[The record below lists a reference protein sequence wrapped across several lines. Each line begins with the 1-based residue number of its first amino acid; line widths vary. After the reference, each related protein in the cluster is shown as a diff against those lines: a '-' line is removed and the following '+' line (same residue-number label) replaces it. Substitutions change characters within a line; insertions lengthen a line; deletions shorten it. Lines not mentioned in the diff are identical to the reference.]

1 MRKQTGIGI
10 MSPYPDCVTT
20 PHTTG
25 ATAPTD
31 GSTCNTVYDLFDRVQ
46 TIQQPDG
53 HQGEIPGH
61 DT

>member
-46 TIQQPDG
+46 TISAA
-53 HQGEIPGH
+53 
-61 DT
+61 